1 MTFGVRVVSQALPG
15 TERRAE
21 QARRR
26 AGEDVLVADDAM
38 AFAEAVVRAYHDE
51 ALWQRLAANGLLNV
65 ERHFSL
71 EAGRDVV
78 RRVLLA

>member
-1 MTFGVRVVSQALPG
+1 
-15 TERRAE
+15 
-21 QARRR
+21 
-26 AGEDVLVADDAM
+26 
-38 AFAEAVVRAYHDE
+38 
-51 ALWQRLAANGLLNV
+51 LWQRLAANGLLNV